1 MRKIHIISTCTNL
14 FLFWPPDLAVFADFD
29 LSCAGVSWGPDGLQ
43 TWFVLHM
50 DSFHVRVPSFHPFS
64 SLFFNM
70 VFLYLRSSENF
81 SGSVVSV
88 SLAAFSFSSTSDH
101 QRTRFRH
108 FSLRPRVLTL
118 VPFQRLKHW
127 GCSVWT
133 LVSHSVLLYTVRHT
147 RVWGPRLLLFGFP
160 NVTAF
165 CPNLGLCV
173 KWGKGGSRGWTPT
186 HTSRPDRGP
195 SRQLWSH

>member
-1 MRKIHIISTCTNL
+1 MVSLISQG
-14 FLFWPPDLAVFADFD
+14 
-29 LSCAGVSWGPDGLQ
+29 SCKVLLQNVSTARTTAHCVSVNRTKAYL
-43 TWFVLHM
+43 L
-50 DSFHVRVPSFHPFS
+50 FS

-108 FSLRPRVLTL
+108 FSLRPCVLTL
-118 VPFQRLKHW
+118 VPFQRLKHR
-127 GCSVWT
+127 GRSVWT
-133 LVSHSVLLYTVRHT
+133 LVSHGVLLYTVRHT

-165 CPNLGLCV
+165 CPNLGFV
-173 KWGKGGSRGWTPT
+173 
-186 HTSRPDRGP
+186 
-195 SRQLWSH
+195 